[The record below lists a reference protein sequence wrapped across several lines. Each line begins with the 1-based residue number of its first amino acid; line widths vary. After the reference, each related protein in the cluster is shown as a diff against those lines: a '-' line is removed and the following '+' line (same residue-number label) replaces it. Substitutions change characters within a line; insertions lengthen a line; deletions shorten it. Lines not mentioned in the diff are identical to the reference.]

1 MNDGSVTVLLVDDN
15 EDFLDQMGMQL
26 GAAGFH
32 VVRAVGQREADSI
45 LPDTHFD
52 VAVVDLMME
61 HHDSGFAV
69 AFHIKKKNPA
79 IPVILVTAVAS
90 ETGLAFEAAT
100 REEQSWIH
108 ADVVLDKP
116 VRLEQLLREIKRLL
130 KVHG

>member
-1 MNDGSVTVLLVDDN
+1 MTDGSLTVLLVDDN

-26 GAAGFH
+26 GAAGFQ
-32 VVRAVGQREADSI
+32 VVTAVGQREADRM